1 VPGHGALPVIGCQV
15 PPPGVGL
22 YRDASVWPGE
32 RAVTPCASAFRP
44 YPPLRERERP
54 MPRPNGRDP
63 ETDPA
68 AYLGQQLRKA
78 RLAAGFAS
86 QDALAAA
93 LGFERSTI
101 TKAESGARPP
111 TDEVL
116 DKWCEV
122 CGISTEVREVL
133 AGLTVVARRAD
144 GPVPTW
150 FEDWLEFEIQ
160 ARVLR
165 IWQPLIVPG
174 LLQTGDYARALFL
187 AADVDSDKAD
197 EMVTARLARQGVF
210 DRPAPPSMSVVLDES
225 VLHRLIGSPQVMC
238 DQLTRVARWSER
250 PAMRIQVLPTGNGA
264 NAGLGGAINLAEG
277 DGSQELLLTEAVED
291 QTTERRFLI
300 RKASDIFDLVRA
312 DALPRAASRALIL
325 EAAEQWKTR

>member
-1 VPGHGALPVIGCQV
+1 
-15 PPPGVGL
+15 
-22 YRDASVWPGE
+22 
-32 RAVTPCASAFRP
+32 
-44 YPPLRERERP
+44 

-122 CGISTEVREVL
+122 CGISAEVREIL
-133 AGLTVVARRAD
+133 EGLNIVARRAD

-150 FEDWLEFEIQ
+150 FEDYLEVEHEAYAIL
-160 ARVLR
+160 V
-165 IWQPLIVPG
+165 WQPVVVPG
-174 LLQTGDYARALFL
+174 LLQTADYARYLFL
-187 AADVDSDKAD
+187 AMEVDSDKAT
-197 EMVTARLARQGVF
+197 EMAAARLARQAIF
-210 DRPAPPSMSVVLDES
+210 DRVDPPQVVFVLDEL
-225 VLHRLIGSPQVMC
+225 VLSRLIGSPVIMAA
-238 DQLTRVARWSER
+238 QLDRICEMSER
-250 PAMRIQVLPTGNGA
+250 PNVSIHVLPSENGA
-264 NAGLGGAINLAEG
+264 SAGLFGGFFVASSEG
-277 DGSQELLLTEAVED
+277 KPDVLLMETVQD
-291 QTTERRFLI
+291 QTTENRTLV
-300 RKASDIFDLVRA
+300 RKAQIVFNHVRR
-312 DALPRAASRALIL
+312 DALPRVASRAILL
-325 EAAEQWKTR
+325 EAAERWKSH